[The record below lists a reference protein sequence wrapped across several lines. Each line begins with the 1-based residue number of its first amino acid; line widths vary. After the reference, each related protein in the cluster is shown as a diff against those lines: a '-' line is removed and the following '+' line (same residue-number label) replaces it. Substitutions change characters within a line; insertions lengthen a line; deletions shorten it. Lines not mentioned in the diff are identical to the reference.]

1 MKTIK
6 SKFTLVLALVAF
18 VFTSCTDLV
27 LEATD
32 SILEESPTFS
42 GLADPDGSLTSLY
55 QSTYGMIGD
64 QANWFALNEVTTDE
78 TLVPTRGT
86 DWSDNGIWRSLHAH
100 TWKQDHGFLITVW
113 NQLNINQFKATEI
126 IDPLTGANTETV
138 AAARFLRAFNMYWV
152 LDFWGVVPFKEATT
166 PNSVLPTTLSA
177 SEAYDFIIADLDAA
191 ISGLP
196 TVGPSA
202 ATNRASKAA
211 ANYLKAKVMLNA
223 ERYTG
228 TTPNYAGVIS
238 AVDAIAADG
247 FALQAG
253 YFDLFTADVDT
264 ETVWYANESLG
275 IGNRIWNGL
284 HYNHTT
290 PNQGGG
296 GWNGFSAL
304 SEFYDMFEGDAT
316 ENYGMIDGTPLNN
329 QEERRGFVPNAA
341 SANEDINYGFTYGF
355 VIGQQYDG
363 DGTPLTDRS
372 GAPLV
377 MTRELDLFNSDEK
390 AGIRIQKYHP
400 NPAGVGV
407 VPPDTNGDGNPD
419 DDSFRAHEILFRYAD
434 AHLMKAEA
442 MMRSGGDATAMVNEL
457 RTLRN
462 ATPLGS
468 VTEADMLEERGREL
482 YIEFWRRNDMLRF
495 GQFTRDWEWKD
506 PAAVGDANRNLFP
519 IPLAAL
525 VSNPNLVQNPGY

>member
-1 MKTIK
+1 MKRTFKLQSI
-6 SKFTLVLALVAF
+6 FAA
-18 VFTSCTDLV
+18 VFMLLGMMSCTDLTIDG
-27 LEATD
+27 TD
-32 SILEESPTFS
+32 SVLQDTPVFDGVE
-42 GLADPDGSLTSLY
+42 DPAGSLTSVY
-55 QSTYGMIGD
+55 QATFGMIGD

-100 TWKQDHGFLITVW
+100 TWKQDHAFILTVW
-113 NQLNINQFKATEI
+113 NQLNGNAFRATEI
-126 IDPLTGANTETV
+126 IDPLSNASAQQV
-138 AAARFLRAFNMYWV
+138 AEARFLRAFNMYFV
-152 LDFWGVVPFKEATT
+152 LDFWGIAPFRAATDPGSSVPM
-166 PNSVLPTTLSA
+166 VMSA
-177 SEAYDFIIADLDAA
+177 QETYDFIIADLDAA
-191 ISGLP
+191 IAALP

-202 ATNRASKAA
+202 ATNRASKAT
-211 ANYLKAKVMLNA
+211 ANYLKAKVMLNS

-238 AVDAIAADG
+238 AVDAISADG

-253 YFDLFTADVDT
+253 YFDLFTADVDN
-264 ETVWYANESLG
+264 ETIWYAGESLG
-275 IGNRIWNGL
+275 VGNRIWNGL

-304 SEFYDMFEGDAT
+304 SEFYDMFEGDAS

-329 QEERRGFVPNAA
+329 QEERRGFVPNAD
-341 SANEDINYGFTYGF
+341 SADETINYGFTYGF

-363 DGTPLTDRS
+363 DGSELTDRS
-372 GAPLV
+372 GNPLV
-377 MTRELDLFNSDEK
+377 MTRELDLFNSNE
-390 AGIRIQKYHP
+390 ANGIRIQKYHP
-400 NPAGVGV
+400 NPVGVGQV
-407 VPPDTNGDGNPD
+407 AA
-419 DDSFRAHEILFRYAD
+419 DDSFRAHEIIFRYAD

-468 VTEADMLEERGREL
+468 VSEADMLEERGRE
-482 YIEFWRRNDMLRF
+482 
-495 GQFTRDWEWKD
+495 
-506 PAAVGDANRNLFP
+506 
-519 IPLAAL
+519 AL
-525 VSNPNLVQNPGY
+525 CRVLET

>member
-1 MKTIK
+1 MKRTFKLNSI
-6 SKFTLVLALVAF
+6 FAIMFAF
-18 VFTSCTDLV
+18 IGFISCTDLE

-32 SILEESPTFS
+32 SVLQDTPIFDGVEDPTS
-42 GLADPDGSLTSLY
+42 SLTSLY
-55 QSTYGMIGD
+55 QATYGMIGD

-100 TWKQDHGFLITVW
+100 TWKQDHAFILTVW
-113 NQLNINQFKATEI
+113 NQLNGNAFRATEL
-126 IDPLTGANTETV
+126 IDPLSNATTQQV
-138 AAARFLRAFNMYWV
+138 AEAKFLRAFNMYWV
-152 LDFWGVVPFKEATT
+152 LDFWGIAPFRAATDPGSSVPMVMDAATT
-166 PNSVLPTTLSA
+166 YA
-177 SEAYDFIIADLDAA
+177 FILQDINDAIA
-191 ISGLP
+191 GLP

-211 ANYLKAKVMLNA
+211 ANYLKAKVVLNS

-228 TTPNYAGVIS
+228 TTPNYNDVIT
-238 AVDAIAADG
+238 AVDAITADG
-247 FALQAG
+247 FALQTG
-253 YFDLFTADVDT
+253 YFDIFTADVDT
-264 ETVWYANESLG
+264 ETIWYANESLS

-304 SEFYDMFEGDAT
+304 SEFYDLFEGDAN
-316 ENYGMIDGTPLNN
+316 ENYGMADGTPLNN

-341 SANEDINYGFTYGF
+341 SADETINYGFTYGF

-363 DGTPLTDRS
+363 DGSALTDRS
-372 GAPLV
+372 GNPLV
-377 MTRELDLFNSDEK
+377 MTRAIDLFNSDEA

-400 NPAGVGV
+400 NPVGVGQV
-407 VPPDTNGDGNPD
+407 SA
-419 DDSFRAHEILFRYAD
+419 DDSFRGHELLFRYAD

-442 MMRSGGDATAMVNEL
+442 MYRNGTGDPLTMVNDL
-457 RTLRN
+457 RTIRN
-462 ATPLGS
+462 ASPLGS
-468 VTEADMLEERGREL
+468 LSDSDLLDERAREL
-482 YIEFWRRNDMLRF
+482 YVEFWRRNDMIRF
-495 GQFTRDWEWKD
+495 GQFTRSWEWKD
-506 PAAVGDANRNLFP
+506 AASVGDAKWNLFP